1 MTLHREIVYNIVG
14 SNKEGGIY
22 CEGTETINIDILGG
36 NRMNFFINKGLFE
49 REWNFEITSV
59 NGKTQFSIPEYV
71 EKKRRHY
78 QLYFLFDG
86 IVSTEDLKENL
97 FVKRVTMEKVKKDMY
112 YLAKTTEKNN
122 DGVYALL
129 RSTGVV
135 PDDIFIPKDKKEK
148 VEVIRR
154 IRYLDTEAEIG
165 EFLANI
171 YLIKVKLEKDESIP
185 IYYASRKTRCLTKH
199 DVIYRSSL
207 HKNEYSVETG
217 LTTWIMLNDKNK
229 SDYISL
235 SKLC

>member
-1 MTLHREIVYNIVG
+1 
-14 SNKEGGIY
+14 
-22 CEGTETINIDILGG
+22 
-36 NRMNFFINKGLFE
+36 MNFFINKGLFE

-59 NGKTQFSIPEYV
+59 NGKMQFSIPEFV

-78 QLYFLFDG
+78 QLYFLFDR
-86 IVSTEDLKENL
+86 IVSTEDLKENFFL
-97 FVKRVTMEKVKKDMY
+97 KNVTMEKVRKDMY
-112 YLAKTTEKNN
+112 YLAKNTEKNN

-229 SDYISL
+229 SEYISL

>member
-1 MTLHREIVYNIVG
+1 MEFWDYKCKWKNAVFDSRVCRE
-14 SNKEGGIY
+14 
-22 CEGTETINIDILGG
+22 
-36 NRMNFFINKGLFE
+36 
-49 REWNFEITSV
+49 
-59 NGKTQFSIPEYV
+59 
-71 EKKRRHY
+71 EKKT
-78 QLYFLFDG
+78 LSTLFPFW
-86 IVSTEDLKENL
+86 SYCN
-97 FVKRVTMEKVKKDMY
+97 
-112 YLAKTTEKNN
+112 
-122 DGVYALL
+122 ALL

>member
-1 MTLHREIVYNIVG
+1 
-14 SNKEGGIY
+14 
-22 CEGTETINIDILGG
+22 
-36 NRMNFFINKGLFE
+36 MNFFINKGLFE

-59 NGKTQFSIPEYV
+59 NGKMQFSIPEYV

-86 IVSTEDLKENL
+86 IVSTEDLKENFFL
-97 FVKRVTMEKVKKDMY
+97 KNVTMEKVRKDMY
-112 YLAKTTEKNN
+112 YLAKNTEKNN

>member
-1 MTLHREIVYNIVG
+1 
-14 SNKEGGIY
+14 
-22 CEGTETINIDILGG
+22 
-36 NRMNFFINKGLFE
+36 MNFFINKGLFE

-86 IVSTEDLKENL
+86 IVNTEDLKENL
-97 FVKRVTMEKVKKDMY
+97 FVKNVTMEKVKKDMY

-154 IRYLDTEAEIG
+154 IRFMDTEAEIG

-171 YLIKVKLEKDESIP
+171 YLIKVKLDKDESIP
-185 IYYASRKTRCLTKH
+185 IYYTARKTRCLTKH

>member
-1 MTLHREIVYNIVG
+1 
-14 SNKEGGIY
+14 
-22 CEGTETINIDILGG
+22 
-36 NRMNFFINKGLFE
+36 MNFFINKGLFE

-86 IVSTEDLKENL
+86 IVSTEDLKENFFL
-97 FVKRVTMEKVKKDMY
+97 KNVTMEKVRKDMY
-112 YLAKTTEKNN
+112 YLAKNTEKNN

>member
-1 MTLHREIVYNIVG
+1 
-14 SNKEGGIY
+14 
-22 CEGTETINIDILGG
+22 
-36 NRMNFFINKGLFE
+36 MNFFINKGLFE
-49 REWNFEITSV
+49 REWNFEITNV

-112 YLAKTTEKNN
+112 YLTKTTEKNN

-154 IRYLDTEAEIG
+154 IRFMDTEAEIG

-171 YLIKVKLEKDESIP
+171 YLVKVKLDKDESIP
-185 IYYASRKTRCLTKH
+185 IYYTARKTRCLIKH

-229 SDYISL
+229 SEYISL

>member
-1 MTLHREIVYNIVG
+1 MH
-14 SNKEGGIY
+14 
-22 CEGTETINIDILGG
+22 
-36 NRMNFFINKGLFE
+36 FFINKGLFE

>member
-1 MTLHREIVYNIVG
+1 
-14 SNKEGGIY
+14 
-22 CEGTETINIDILGG
+22 
-36 NRMNFFINKGLFE
+36 MNFFINKGLFE

-86 IVSTEDLKENL
+86 IVNTEDLKENL
-97 FVKRVTMEKVKKDMY
+97 FVKNVTMEKVKKDMY

-154 IRYLDTEAEIG
+154 IRFMDTEAEIG

-171 YLIKVKLEKDESIP
+171 YLVKVKLDKDESIP
-185 IYYASRKTRCLTKH
+185 IYYTARKTRCLIKH

-229 SDYISL
+229 NDYISL

>member
-1 MTLHREIVYNIVG
+1 
-14 SNKEGGIY
+14 
-22 CEGTETINIDILGG
+22 
-36 NRMNFFINKGLFE
+36 MNFFINKGLFE

-171 YLIKVKLEKDESIP
+171 YLIKVKLEKDESIT

>member
-1 MTLHREIVYNIVG
+1 
-14 SNKEGGIY
+14 
-22 CEGTETINIDILGG
+22 
-36 NRMNFFINKGLFE
+36 MNFFINKGLFE

-97 FVKRVTMEKVKKDMY
+97 IVKIFTMEKVKKHMY

>member
-1 MTLHREIVYNIVG
+1 
-14 SNKEGGIY
+14 
-22 CEGTETINIDILGG
+22 
-36 NRMNFFINKGLFE
+36 MNFFINKGLFE

-148 VEVIRR
+148 
-154 IRYLDTEAEIG
+154 
-165 EFLANI
+165 
-171 YLIKVKLEKDESIP
+171 
-185 IYYASRKTRCLTKH
+185 
-199 DVIYRSSL
+199 
-207 HKNEYSVETG
+207 
-217 LTTWIMLNDKNK
+217 
-229 SDYISL
+229 
-235 SKLC
+235 

>member
-1 MTLHREIVYNIVG
+1 
-14 SNKEGGIY
+14 
-22 CEGTETINIDILGG
+22 
-36 NRMNFFINKGLFE
+36 MNFFINKVLFE

-229 SDYISL
+229 SEYISL

>member
-1 MTLHREIVYNIVG
+1 
-14 SNKEGGIY
+14 
-22 CEGTETINIDILGG
+22 
-36 NRMNFFINKGLFE
+36 MNFFINKGLFE
-49 REWNFEITSV
+49 REWNFEITNV

-229 SDYISL
+229 SEYISL

>member
-1 MTLHREIVYNIVG
+1 
-14 SNKEGGIY
+14 
-22 CEGTETINIDILGG
+22 
-36 NRMNFFINKGLFE
+36 MNFFINKGLFE

-112 YLAKTTEKNN
+112 YLAKNTEKNN

>member
-1 MTLHREIVYNIVG
+1 MT
-14 SNKEGGIY
+14 
-22 CEGTETINIDILGG
+22 
-36 NRMNFFINKGLFE
+36 FFINKGLFE

-86 IVSTEDLKENL
+86 IVSTEDLKENR

-229 SDYISL
+229 SEYISL

>member
-1 MTLHREIVYNIVG
+1 
-14 SNKEGGIY
+14 
-22 CEGTETINIDILGG
+22 
-36 NRMNFFINKGLFE
+36 MNFFINKGLFE

-86 IVSTEDLKENL
+86 IVNTEDLKENL
-97 FVKRVTMEKVKKDMY
+97 FVKNVTMEKVKKDMY

-154 IRYLDTEAEIG
+154 IRFMDAEAEIG

-171 YLIKVKLEKDESIP
+171 YLIKVKLDKDESIP
-185 IYYASRKTRCLTKH
+185 IYYAARKTRCLTKH

>member
-1 MTLHREIVYNIVG
+1 
-14 SNKEGGIY
+14 
-22 CEGTETINIDILGG
+22 
-36 NRMNFFINKGLFE
+36 MNFFINKGLFE

-59 NGKTQFSIPEYV
+59 NGKTQLSIPEYV

-97 FVKRVTMEKVKKDMY
+97 FVKRVTMKKVKKDMY

>member
-1 MTLHREIVYNIVG
+1 
-14 SNKEGGIY
+14 
-22 CEGTETINIDILGG
+22 
-36 NRMNFFINKGLFE
+36 MNFFINKGLFE

-86 IVSTEDLKENL
+86 IVSTEDLKENF

-112 YLAKTTEKNN
+112 YLAKNTEKNN

-229 SDYISL
+229 SEYISL

>member
-1 MTLHREIVYNIVG
+1 
-14 SNKEGGIY
+14 
-22 CEGTETINIDILGG
+22 
-36 NRMNFFINKGLFE
+36 MNFFINKGLFE

-97 FVKRVTMEKVKKDMY
+97 FVKRVTMKKVKKDMY

>member
-1 MTLHREIVYNIVG
+1 
-14 SNKEGGIY
+14 
-22 CEGTETINIDILGG
+22 
-36 NRMNFFINKGLFE
+36 MNFFINKGLFE

-217 LTTWIMLNDKNK
+217 LTTWIMLNDKNN
-229 SDYISL
+229 ISL

>member
-1 MTLHREIVYNIVG
+1 
-14 SNKEGGIY
+14 
-22 CEGTETINIDILGG
+22 
-36 NRMNFFINKGLFE
+36 MNFFINKGLFE

-185 IYYASRKTRCLTKH
+185 IYYASRKTRCFTKH

>member
-1 MTLHREIVYNIVG
+1 
-14 SNKEGGIY
+14 
-22 CEGTETINIDILGG
+22 
-36 NRMNFFINKGLFE
+36 MNFFINKGLFE

-112 YLAKTTEKNN
+112 YLAKNTEKNN

-229 SDYISL
+229 SEYISL

>member
-1 MTLHREIVYNIVG
+1 
-14 SNKEGGIY
+14 
-22 CEGTETINIDILGG
+22 
-36 NRMNFFINKGLFE
+36 MNFFINKGLFE

-59 NGKTQFSIPEYV
+59 NGNTQFSIPEYV

>member
-1 MTLHREIVYNIVG
+1 MI
-14 SNKEGGIY
+14 
-22 CEGTETINIDILGG
+22 
-36 NRMNFFINKGLFE
+36 FFINKGLFE

-185 IYYASRKTRCLTKH
+185 IYYAYRKTRCLTKH

>member
-1 MTLHREIVYNIVG
+1 
-14 SNKEGGIY
+14 
-22 CEGTETINIDILGG
+22 
-36 NRMNFFINKGLFE
+36 MNFFINKGLFE

-59 NGKTQFSIPEYV
+59 NGKMQFSIPEYV

-112 YLAKTTEKNN
+112 YLAKNTEKNN

-229 SDYISL
+229 SEYISL

>member
-1 MTLHREIVYNIVG
+1 
-14 SNKEGGIY
+14 
-22 CEGTETINIDILGG
+22 
-36 NRMNFFINKGLFE
+36 
-49 REWNFEITSV
+49 
-59 NGKTQFSIPEYV
+59 
-71 EKKRRHY
+71 
-78 QLYFLFDG
+78 
-86 IVSTEDLKENL
+86 
-97 FVKRVTMEKVKKDMY
+97 MY
-112 YLAKTTEKNN
+112 YLAKNTEKNN

>member
-1 MTLHREIVYNIVG
+1 
-14 SNKEGGIY
+14 
-22 CEGTETINIDILGG
+22 
-36 NRMNFFINKGLFE
+36 MNFFINKGLFE

-185 IYYASRKTRCLTKH
+185 IYYASRKTRCLTKR

>member
-1 MTLHREIVYNIVG
+1 
-14 SNKEGGIY
+14 
-22 CEGTETINIDILGG
+22 
-36 NRMNFFINKGLFE
+36 MNFFINKGLFE

-59 NGKTQFSIPEYV
+59 NWKTQFSIPEYV

>member
-1 MTLHREIVYNIVG
+1 
-14 SNKEGGIY
+14 
-22 CEGTETINIDILGG
+22 
-36 NRMNFFINKGLFE
+36 MNFFINKGLFE

-59 NGKTQFSIPEYV
+59 NGKMQFSIPEYV

-78 QLYFLFDG
+78 QLYFLFDL
-86 IVSTEDLKENL
+86 IVSTEDLKENFFL
-97 FVKRVTMEKVKKDMY
+97 KNVTMEKVRKDMY
-112 YLAKTTEKNN
+112 YLAKNTEKNN

>member
-1 MTLHREIVYNIVG
+1 
-14 SNKEGGIY
+14 
-22 CEGTETINIDILGG
+22 
-36 NRMNFFINKGLFE
+36 MNFFINKGLFE

-86 IVSTEDLKENL
+86 IVSTEDLKENF
-97 FVKRVTMEKVKKDMY
+97 FVKNVTMEKVRKDMY
-112 YLAKTTEKNN
+112 YLAKNTEKNN

>member
-1 MTLHREIVYNIVG
+1 
-14 SNKEGGIY
+14 
-22 CEGTETINIDILGG
+22 
-36 NRMNFFINKGLFE
+36 MNFFINKGLFE

-86 IVSTEDLKENL
+86 IVNTEDLKENL
-97 FVKRVTMEKVKKDMY
+97 FVKNVTMEKVKKDMY

-154 IRYLDTEAEIG
+154 IRFMDAEAEIG

-171 YLIKVKLEKDESIP
+171 YLIKVKLDKDESIP
-185 IYYASRKTRCLTKH
+185 IYYAARKTRCLTKH

-217 LTTWIMLNDKNK
+217 LITWIMLNDKNK

>member
-1 MTLHREIVYNIVG
+1 
-14 SNKEGGIY
+14 
-22 CEGTETINIDILGG
+22 
-36 NRMNFFINKGLFE
+36 MNFFINKGLFE

-59 NGKTQFSIPEYV
+59 NGKTKFSIPEYV

-154 IRYLDTEAEIG
+154 IRFMDTEAEIG

>member
-1 MTLHREIVYNIVG
+1 
-14 SNKEGGIY
+14 
-22 CEGTETINIDILGG
+22 
-36 NRMNFFINKGLFE
+36 MNFFINKGLFE

-97 FVKRVTMEKVKKDMY
+97 FVKRVTMEKVRKDMY
-112 YLAKTTEKNN
+112 YLAKNTEKNN